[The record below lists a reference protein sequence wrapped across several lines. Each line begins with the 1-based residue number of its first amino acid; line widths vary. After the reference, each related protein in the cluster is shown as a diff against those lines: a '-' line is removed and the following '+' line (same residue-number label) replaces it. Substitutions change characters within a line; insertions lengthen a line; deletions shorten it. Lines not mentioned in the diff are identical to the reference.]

1 MKKLATLL
9 VILMLLC
16 SSVVA
21 QNTTRES
28 IRDVYLRGLLVKI
41 LTMSVQVGN
50 LALDMTEDLKGASEE
65 RYSPMDLLSF
75 TQSRIAGL
83 AGLSNELFEYVG
95 TVCQT
100 LGISLEELVD
110 MVTDDF
116 EYFMLGAY

>member
-1 MKKLATLL
+1 MKKLTILL
-9 VILMLLC
+9 VTLMLLC

-28 IRDVYLRGLLVKI
+28 IRDVYLRGLLVKLLDI
-41 LTMSVQVGN
+41 SVQVGN
-50 LALDMTEDLKGASEE
+50 LAMDMTEDLTGAAEE
-65 RYSPMDLLSF
+65 RYSSADLLSF

-110 MVTDDF
+110 LMTDDF
-116 EYFMLGAY
+116 EYFMLGKY